1 MIEVQGITKSFEG
14 LQVLKGVDLRV
25 DAGEIVSIAQ
35 PSGAGKTTLLQ
46 IMGTLDRPDS
56 GRVSFDGE
64 DPLSMN
70 ASRLARFRNR
80 NVGFVFQFHQL
91 LPEFTLLENVA
102 MPALIGGRKHS
113 DAFAAARRLV
123 DYLGLSQR
131 MDHRPSELSG
141 GERQRAAVAALW
153 STIPW
158 LCSPTSRRGVLTR
171 ATAPSFTGSS
181 SICGATSG
189 RRL

>member
-25 DAGEIVSIAQ
+25 DAGEIVSIVG

-102 MPALIGGRKHS
+102 MPALIGVWWTISACRSAWIIVLRNCRGANASGR
-113 DAFAAARRLV
+113 RW
-123 DYLGLSQR
+123 
-131 MDHRPSELSG
+131 P
-141 GERQRAAVAALW
+141 ALW